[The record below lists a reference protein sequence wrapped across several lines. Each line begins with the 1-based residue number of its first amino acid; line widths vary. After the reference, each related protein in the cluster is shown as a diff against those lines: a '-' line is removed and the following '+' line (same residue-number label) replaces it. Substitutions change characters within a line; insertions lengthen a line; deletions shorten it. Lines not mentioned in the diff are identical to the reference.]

1 MTRRAAVYACAFS
14 ICIAAPADAT
24 MPVKTVSG
32 IRGAEIWF
40 VQDHTVPIV
49 AMQASLPAGSVYD
62 PRGKS
67 GLADFAASMLDEG
80 AANLDSRSFHDAL
93 ADRAIQLSVA
103 VDRDYLKITLVTE
116 SVNAKE
122 AFHLLG
128 LALQRPRFDADATTR
143 VRAQL
148 LQNIASENEEPE
160 SVATKGFYGAYFSG
174 HPYAR
179 PPGGDPSGINA
190 VTSNDLRAF
199 ARTHWVR
206 SGLKVAVSGDV
217 GPDVLAALL
226 VSTFGP
232 LPATGPGTPSLVRV
246 GTSAQRFIKMDVPQ
260 PAIVFGLP
268 GPLRSDPDFIAV
280 LVANQIVGAGGF
292 SSRLTDEVRVKRGL
306 TYDISTDL
314 LPYRSA
320 GVLVG
325 DVGTRRESVR
335 QSVGVIRAVLS
346 KFAASGATAQEL
358 ADAKTYLT
366 GSFPLSFSSEA
377 GTVAQLNTFQ
387 CEGLGPDYLD
397 HRDDLIESVT
407 LDDIR
412 RVAKRFFDPVRL
424 TVVIAGTPA
433 ETALPGTHR

>member
-1 MTRRAAVYACAFS
+1 MTRRAALYACAFS
-14 ICIAAPADAT
+14 LCIIAPSEAAIL
-24 MPVKTVSG
+24 VKNVSA
-32 IRGAEIWF
+32 IKGAEVWF

-49 AMQASLPAGSVYD
+49 ALQASLPAGSVYD

-80 AANLDSRSFHDAL
+80 AANLDSRTFHDAL

-116 SVNAKE
+116 SANAKE

-128 LALQRPRFDADATTR
+128 LALQHPRFDADAIAR

-174 HPYAR
+174 HPYAH
-179 PPGGDPSGINA
+179 PPGGDPAGINA
-190 VTSNDLRAF
+190 VGLNDLRGF

-206 SGLKVAVSGDV
+206 NGLKVAVSGDV
-217 GPDVLAALL
+217 GPDVLGALL
-226 VSTFGP
+226 GSTFGP
-232 LPATGPGTPSLVRV
+232 LPTTGPGSPSLVRAA
-246 GTSAQRFIKMDVPQ
+246 TSAQRVIKMDVPQ

-268 GPLRSDPDFIAV
+268 GPLRSDPDFVPV
-280 LVANQIVGAGGF
+280 LVANQVVGAGSF
-292 SSRLTDEVRVKRGL
+292 SSRLTNEVRVKRGL

-320 GVLVG
+320 GLLVG
-325 DVGTRRESVR
+325 DVGTRRESVQ
-335 QSVGVIRAVLS
+335 QSVAVIRAVLS
-346 KFAASGATAQEL
+346 RFAASGATAQEL

-366 GSFPLSFSSEA
+366 GSFPLLFSSEA

-387 CEGLGPDYLD
+387 CEGLGPDYIE
-397 HRDDLIESVT
+397 RRNDLIESVT

-412 RVAKRFFDPVRL
+412 RVAKRFFDPARL

-433 ETALPGTHR
+433 ESPFRGSHR

>member
-1 MTRRAAVYACAFS
+1 MTRRAVLSACALLT
-14 ICIAAPADAT
+14 CIIAPAEAT
-24 MPVKTVSG
+24 ISIRTVSA
-32 IRGAEIWF
+32 IKGAEVWF

-49 AMQASLPAGSVYD
+49 ALQASLPAGSSYD

-80 AANLDSRSFHDAL
+80 AANLDSKAFHDAL

-116 SVNAKE
+116 SANAKE

-128 LALQRPRFDADATTR
+128 LALQRPRFDADATAR

-160 SVATKGFYGAYFSG
+160 NVATKGFYGAYFSG
-174 HPYAR
+174 HPYAH
-179 PPGGDPSGINA
+179 PPGGDPTGINA
-190 VTSNDLRAF
+190 VTSNDLHAF

-206 SGLKVAVSGDV
+206 NGLKIAVSGDV
-217 GPDVLAALL
+217 SLDALALL
-226 VSTFGP
+226 LASAFGP
-232 LPATGPGTPSLVRV
+232 LPSTGPAATSPARAGA
-246 GTSAQRFIKMDVPQ
+246 SAQRVIKMDVPQ

-268 GPLRSDPDFIAV
+268 GPLRSDPDFIAA
-280 LVANQIVGAGGF
+280 LVANQIVGAGSF

-320 GVLVG
+320 GLLVG
-325 DVGTRRESVR
+325 DVGTRKESV
-335 QSVGVIRAVLS
+335 QESVGVIRGVLS
-346 KFAASGATAQEL
+346 KFATNGATAQEL

-387 CEGLGPDYLD
+387 CEGLGPDYLE
-397 HRDDLIESVT
+397 HRNDLIEAVT

-412 RVAKRFFDPVRL
+412 RVAKRFFDPARL